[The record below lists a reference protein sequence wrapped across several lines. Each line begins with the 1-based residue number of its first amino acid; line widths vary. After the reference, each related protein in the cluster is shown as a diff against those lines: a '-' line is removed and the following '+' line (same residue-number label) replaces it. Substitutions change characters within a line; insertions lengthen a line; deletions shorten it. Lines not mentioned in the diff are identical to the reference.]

1 MYSVNR
7 LLGKSV
13 QSFVVFL
20 NSKLFSSFLDSKFN
34 SLRLLFHPSS
44 CLILQLSLWH
54 MLPSALNFRSTLAQ
68 YSHRHCRMLLFIIVY
83 VLYLASPMA
92 LGVFQLPCSHDSC
105 QVRVCLRAQRKQLS
119 PILRMFIASGSR

>member
-20 NSKLFSSFLDSKFN
+20 NNKLFSSFLDSLFN

-44 CLILQLSLWH
+44 CLILQLNLSH
-54 MLPSALNFRSTLAQ
+54 MVPSALNFRSTLAQ
-68 YSHRHCRMLLFIIVY
+68 YSHRHCRRLLFIIVRTFDALCKY
-83 VLYLASPMA
+83 RESPS
-92 LGVFQLPCSHDSC
+92 LFV
-105 QVRVCLRAQRKQLS
+105 
-119 PILRMFIASGSR
+119 